1 MGLRTPT
8 PRKEQVMI
16 ELKQEQPALIP
27 NQMLMR
33 VIQMNE
39 SIVQQNALII
49 QALTFAPM
57 IVKKENT
64 DD

>member
-1 MGLRTPT
+1 
-8 PRKEQVMI
+8 MI

-57 IVKKENT
+57 IVKKENN

>member
-1 MGLRTPT
+1 MGLRIPT

-57 IVKKENT
+57 IVKKENN

>member
-16 ELKQEQPALIP
+16 ELKQEQPALRP
-27 NQMLMR
+27 NQLLMR

-57 IVKKENT
+57 IVKKENN

>member
-1 MGLRTPT
+1 MGLRIPT